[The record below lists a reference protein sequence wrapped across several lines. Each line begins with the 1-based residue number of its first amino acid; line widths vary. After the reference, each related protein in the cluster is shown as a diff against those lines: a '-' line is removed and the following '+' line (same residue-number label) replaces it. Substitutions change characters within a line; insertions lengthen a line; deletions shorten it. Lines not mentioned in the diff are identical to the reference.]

1 VKNLTAILLLLYSET
16 VIPEQLKFEW
26 WWQGVFGAPCS
37 TATDRIEGTCNLEV
51 KRRPTWATQTTSF
64 TTK

>member
-1 VKNLTAILLLLYSET
+1 MKYLAATLLMLYSES

-37 TATDRIEGTCNLEV
+37 TKTDRVEGTCNLEI
-51 KRRPTWATQTTSF
+51 KRKVEW
-64 TTK
+64 K